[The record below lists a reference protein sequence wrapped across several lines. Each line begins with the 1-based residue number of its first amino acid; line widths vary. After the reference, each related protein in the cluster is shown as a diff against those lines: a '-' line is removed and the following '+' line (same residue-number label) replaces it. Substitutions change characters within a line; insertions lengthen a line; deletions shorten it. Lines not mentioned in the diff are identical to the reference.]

1 MPEPMKNT
9 EKKET
14 QIKKEIR
21 KMDEVE
27 VATWISSMGKAYVP
41 YGEVFLASGV
51 HGRLLLTM
59 DKSDYRDLGVT
70 NNFHIKKIMMEIG
83 LLKEERRKTKLKTR
97 RKKNLHINS
106 QPHTHLKSPKKT
118 KISAKRLHTS
128 SISKSTSISK
138 AASPMSKDSSSQMRS
153 NNSATSSRILSD
165 HELLLP
171 NTKMQSQ
178 WSGGTLYE

>member
-1 MPEPMKNT
+1 MKNA
-9 EKKET
+9 EKKI

-21 KMDEVE
+21 KMDEIE
-27 VATWISSMGKAYVP
+27 VASWISSMGKAYVP

-97 RKKNLHINS
+97 RKKNLNINS
-106 QPHTHLKSPKKT
+106 QPHTHLKSPKRT
-118 KISAKRLHTS
+118 KISSKRLHTS
-128 SISKSTSISK
+128 SISKSASVSK
-138 AASPMSKDSSSQMRS
+138 AASPTKDSSSQMRS

-165 HELLLP
+165 HELPP

-178 WSGGTLYE
+178 WSG